1 MPLINENYIQ
11 FFTAVCTDW
20 LQLLKDDECKNVIIR
35 ALKYRVQT
43 NEVGIAGFVIM
54 PNHIHIIWRMAAE
67 TKREN
72 LQRDFLKITSKQIID
87 ILRKSAPEMIE
98 KITVNRKDRKLQVWK
113 RNSMSIDLYNEK
125 FLLQK
130 LNYVHNNP
138 CHPKWGLAAHPCDY
152 LYSSAKFYY
161 NRENSFDILKHYADI

>member
-1 MPLINENYIQ
+1 MSLINENYIQ

-20 LQLLKDDECKNVIIR
+20 LPLLKNDECKDVIIR

-43 NEVGIAGFVIM
+43 NEVGVAGFVIM
-54 PNHIHIIWRMAAE
+54 PNHIHIIWRMGAE

-72 LQRDFLKITSKQIID
+72 LQRDFLKITAKQIID
-87 ILRKSAPEMIE
+87 ILQKNDAEMIK
-98 KITVNRKDRKLQVWK
+98 KITVNLKDRKLQVWK

-130 LNYVHNNP
+130 INYIHKNP
-138 CHPKWGLAAHPCDY
+138 CHPKWELAAHPCDY
-152 LYSSAKFYY
+152 LYSSAKFYH
-161 NRENSFDILKHYADI
+161 NGENSFDILQHYADV